1 MYQASICTYYVEFRS
16 KTTHSFLL
24 SKGLADFRGKTTC
37 IRYVSVLTMGLA
49 DFRGKTTCIRY
60 VFVLTIGLA
69 DFRGKTTCI
78 RYVFVLRASRFHGQN
93 YMYNVFSLLVIEK
106 GS

>member
-37 IRYVSVLTMGLA
+37 IRYVSALTMGLA
-49 DFRGKTTCIRY
+49 DFRGKTTYIRY

-69 DFRGKTTCI
+69 DFWGKTTFQTNTETNI
-78 RYVFVLRASRFHGQN
+78 LSMRIGGPRSVQ
-93 YMYNVFSLLVIEK
+93 IQT
-106 GS
+106 